1 MEKNLILQKA
11 KAAEMSHDFSTA
23 ARMYKQLL
31 DDDASNV
38 DYLKALGSIYVQSGE
53 DEKAIPYY
61 EQIIAYY
68 PHYIEAMNS
77 LGAIYRRLKRY
88 EESINILQKALDE
101 DRQVPSVNY
110 NLGFTYKEMENYH
123 DAIDAFN
130 SVISVNPNDVLAHNH
145 LGTIYL
151 AQKEYQK
158 SIASFRHGLQIDP
171 NHPILNYNLARCYEA
186 SKNFPDAIRCY
197 GLTLKTKPGWVDA
210 VKDFSNLLIKCQKN
224 KEAQELVQQTI
235 KLHPDDV
242 NLLCLLGK
250 IYLCEFDYDQAVRTY
265 KAAKEKKPEDSKVMI
280 GLADAYDKAGKTGQ
294 AMDVILDAMDID
306 SGNTDLRKLYSRC
319 LLNDGNYEE
328 ALENIQMLYSTEAGK
343 EDLQVLDLLGQY
355 YVSMGD
361 EEKAKEYYTR
371 IKQLNHHYKDFWLT
385 AAKRFATKENWEKAE
400 EYANKYVEQRPQ
412 NPDGYMSLGSIYEQK
427 GDLIGAKNFF
437 SKSLTLRDVNVFA
450 QQKVASLTDKLN
462 DLDMYVPLQEI
473 DPNEVIEEAEIEPID
488 ENENQTE
495 ETEDTSENEDFD
507 FSQMGDNA
515 PAEETEEDKDYFET
529 LANNVEDEYAKD
541 EEEDTFEIQDPDKF
555 DFADEETSFDF
566 DQREDY
572 IDPLK
577 KQDDRDF
584 FGRDSDSIA
593 KAEQAIEEA
602 LPEMKNIQEN
612 AKDSAQ
618 VAREAAADAKRLMD
632 QLQTQQAMMQE
643 QLLAQQEMM
652 NEQMKHNAQNM
663 VKEAVCDFLET
674 TPEPEPEPEIE
685 STTVP
690 EPEPEPEVSA
700 PVESEESVPSENL
713 DDDVPFDFGPDP
725 VTVTEDE
732 LKEEEEPEVI
742 PEPEIS
748 VNADLSF
755 DDEFA
760 SSLGD
765 EPETFASSA
774 PSVEPAPVETPVD
787 SDFEAEFESG
797 IESGIEAPAEIEVET
812 GVEPEVEAPA
822 EPETEVEA
830 PAEPEE
836 ESEPEEEFVEEG
848 ITVEEMLEKIQRIL
862 NDDELAQENA
872 EKLELF
878 RTLRVLCNFLPES
891 EKNSFQTCR
900 IRMMIEY
907 IIEKLSGK
915 PGLLK
920 TTQSLIKSG
929 VLGEEYETQLSKE
942 CEQEM
947 GNELIRK
954 VILDMKHMSEALED
968 KSLAKSLS
976 ITADGILEQIE
987 LKNQKSAIF

>member
-11 KAAEMSHDFSTA
+11 KSAEMSHDFNTA

-38 DYLKALGSIYVQSGE
+38 DYLKALGSIYVQAGE

-110 NLGFTYKEMENYH
+110 NLGFTYKEMENYD

-151 AQKEYQK
+151 SLKEYQK
-158 SIASFRHGLQIDP
+158 SIASFKHGLQIDP

-197 GLTLKTKPGWVDA
+197 GLTLKTKPGWTDA

-235 KLHPDDV
+235 KLHPDDI

-250 IYLCEFDYDQAVRTY
+250 IFLCEFDYDQAVRTY
-265 KAAKEKKPEDSKVMI
+265 KAAKEKKPEDTKVLY
-280 GLADAYDKAGKTGQ
+280 GLADAYDKAGKTMQ
-294 AMDVILDAMDID
+294 AMDVVLDGLDID
-306 SGNTDLRKLYSRC
+306 SNNTDLRKLYARC
-319 LLNDGNYEE
+319 LLNDGNLEE
-328 ALENIQMLYSTEAGK
+328 AWENIQILYSSETGK
-343 EDLQVLDLLGQY
+343 EDLQVLDLMGQY
-355 YVSMGD
+355 YVSKGD
-361 EEKAKEYYTR
+361 EAKAKELYSK
-371 IKQLNHHYKDFWLT
+371 IKQLNHHYKDFWLG
-385 AAKRFATKENWEKAE
+385 AAKRFATSENWEKAE

-412 NPDGYMSLGSIYEQK
+412 NPDGYMSLGLIYEQK
-427 GDLIGAKNFF
+427 GDYIGAKNFF
-437 SKSLTLRDVNVFA
+437 GKSLSLRDVNVLA
-450 QQKVASLTDKLN
+450 KQKISMLTDKLN

-473 DPNEVIEEAEIEPID
+473 DPNEIIEEAPLEPI
-488 ENENQTE
+488 E
-495 ETEDTSENEDFD
+495 ETIETPKETSENEDFD
-507 FSQMGDNA
+507 FAQMGGDA
-515 PAEETEEDKDYFET
+515 PSEEPENKDYFET
-529 LANNVEDEYAKD
+529 LANNVEDTYAK
-541 EEEDTFEIQDPDKF
+541 EEDEDTFEIQDPDKF

-566 DQREDY
+566 DQKEEDE
-572 IDPLK
+572 DPLTH
-577 KQDDRDF
+577 DDEADF
-584 FGRDSDSIA
+584 FGRDSESIA

-602 LPEMKNIQEN
+602 LPEMTKMQEN
-612 AKDSAQ
+612 AKDSADM
-618 VAREAAADAKRLMD
+618 AREASEKAQKLME
-632 QLQTQQAMMQE
+632 QLQEQQAMMQE
-643 QLLAQQEMM
+643 QMLAQQELM

-674 TPEPEPEPEIE
+674 TPEPEPVKNSENVPVTEAVPASESEPAQEFVQE
-685 STTVP
+685 PALDSMP
-690 EPEPEPEVSA
+690 ETEEPV
-700 PVESEESVPSENL
+700 EESVEESAE
-713 DDDVPFDFGPDP
+713 DDFSVEDFLPK
-725 VTVTEDE
+725 TITAED
-732 LKEEEEPEVI
+732 EEEEE
-742 PEPEIS
+742 EKDDL
-748 VNADLSF
+748 DLSF
-755 DDEFA
+755 DEEFS
-760 SSLGD
+760 SSLN
-765 EPETFASSA
+765 
-774 PSVEPAPVETPVD
+774 ETP
-787 SDFEAEFESG
+787 
-797 IESGIEAPAEIEVET
+797 EIEVSPVVIE
-812 GVEPEVEAPA
+812 EAKDDNDDSWFEDSIEEEVESPVA
-822 EPETEVEA
+822 EEITAEEITDEGTADTEITDTEISDT
-830 PAEPEE
+830 EISDTEITDTE
-836 ESEPEEEFVEEG
+836 

-862 NDDELAQENA
+862 KDDEVAQENA

-878 RTLRVLCNFLPES
+878 RTLRILCNFLPES
-891 EKNSFQTCR
+891 EKNTFESCR
-900 IRMMIEY
+900 MRMMIEY

-920 TTQSLIKSG
+920 TTQSLLKSG
-929 VLGEEYETQLSKE
+929 VLGPEYESQLTKD

-954 VILDMKHMSEALED
+954 VIIDMKKLSDSLED
-968 KSLAKSLS
+968 KALAKSLS

-987 LKNQKSAIF
+987 LKNQKAAIF